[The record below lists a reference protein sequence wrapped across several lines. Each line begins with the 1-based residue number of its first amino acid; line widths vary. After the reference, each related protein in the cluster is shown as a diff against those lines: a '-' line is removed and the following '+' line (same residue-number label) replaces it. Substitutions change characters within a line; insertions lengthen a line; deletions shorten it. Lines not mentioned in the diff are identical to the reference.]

1 VDNDGLLERS
11 ELHAILSSIA
21 DGVIVTDKEGKLFHL
36 SSSAEKMLGIKKSE
50 VIGKSVPIF
59 RLLGQKTPPL
69 KNLLVCWKNRD
80 CKFLECPVHGRNDPR
95 CWASPGTFCGG
106 KTQKTF
112 QDKLDCCPDCEI
124 YQVNSEILK
133 EPLRTLVEEVTIG
146 KPTKKVFK
154 VKTSPALD
162 KEGNLLGHVRTI
174 HDITLEKEVDLMKS
188 EFIST
193 VSHEFRIPL
202 TSIKGYVDLVLEGD
216 AGDIN
221 ETQQEFLAI
230 VKKNSDRLINLIN
243 DFLDISRI
251 ESGRIQFKMVSLN
264 IEEVIEEVI
273 VSFRELM
280 ERKGMILNLSI
291 PKGLPRVRAD
301 HDRIIQVLNNLV
313 SNAIKYTDAGGKITV
328 AVGQDGNHLVI
339 NVSDTGIG
347 ISPEDQR
354 NLFDKFYR
362 VDSTLTQEIGGS
374 GLGLSICKT
383 IVERHD
389 GSIWVNSEVGKGS
402 TFSFSLPVFKKA
414 KRPRPK
420 LIKQGMRV
428 LVVDDEPEIANLI
441 QIYLQK
447 EGYYVI
453 KAFDGEEALNLARKE
468 KPDLITLDIMMEG
481 MDGFE
486 VLRRLKAD
494 SSTASIPV
502 VVISAILDEE
512 KGYRLGAAD
521 YLAKSIDEDKLTY
534 TINRLLGRVDEG
546 QKKILIVDDDQDI
559 VIFLAT
565 SLERKGFTVL
575 KAYDGSEGI
584 NLAKDEE
591 PDLILLDLRMPNI
604 NGYQVIEELKRHDE
618 TCQIPII
625 VMTAYDFDES
635 KTETLNLTAEQLSKP
650 FSMRILTSKIRDLMR
665 ESQSRGDR

>member
-1 VDNDGLLERS
+1 LDIGGLLERS
-11 ELHAILSSIA
+11 ELHAILSGIA
-21 DGVIVTDKEGKLFHL
+21 DGIIVTNKKGKLLHL
-36 SSSAEKMLGIKKSE
+36 SSSAEKMLGIEKSE
-50 VIGKSVPIF
+50 VIGRSISIP

-69 KNLLVCWKNRD
+69 KSLLVCWKTRD
-80 CKFLECPVHGRNDPR
+80 CKFLECPVHGQNDSR
-95 CWASPGTFCGG
+95 CWTSLGTFCGG

-112 QDKLDCCPDCEI
+112 QDKLNCCPDCEI

-133 EPLRTLVEEVTIG
+133 EPLRALVEEVTIE

-162 KEGNLLGHVRTI
+162 KEGNLLGYVRTI

-202 TSIKGYVDLVLEGD
+202 TSIKGYIDLILEGD

-264 IEEVIEEVI
+264 IGEVIEEVI
-273 VSFRELM
+273 TSFRELM

-291 PKGLPRVRAD
+291 LEGLSQVRAD
-301 HDRIIQVLNNLV
+301 RDRIIQVLNNLV
-313 SNAIKYTDAGGKITV
+313 SNAIKYTDAGGKITI
-328 AVGQDGNHLVI
+328 AVRQDGNHLVI
-339 NVSDTGIG
+339 SVSDTGAG

-383 IVERHD
+383 IVEKHD
-389 GSIWVNSEVGKGS
+389 GDIWVNSEVGKGS

-414 KRPRPK
+414 KRPRSK

-428 LVVDDEPEIANLI
+428 LVVDDEPDIANLI

-453 KAFDGEEALNLARKE
+453 KAFDGEEALSLARKE

-546 QKKILIVDDDQDI
+546 RKKVLIVDDDQDI
-559 VIFLAT
+559 VAFLAT

-584 NLAKDEE
+584 NLAKGEE

-604 NGYQVIEELKRHDE
+604 NGYQVIEELKKHDKAS
-618 TCQIPII
+618 QIPII

-635 KTETLNLTAEQLSKP
+635 KTEILNLTAEQLSKP

-665 ESQSRGDR
+665 ERQSRGDR